1 MEFHV
6 MRFVHLL
13 TLSATVVT
21 AMALL
26 PQTSKSADADT
37 VFAIKAEGG
46 RFNPAQLEVAP
57 NQPFKVRVTSA
68 ENTPIEFESFE
79 LRRERVVRP
88 GETITVN
95 MPGLSPGI
103 YNFFDDFHRDTPQ
116 GAIVVK

>member
-1 MEFHV
+1 
-6 MRFVHLL
+6 MRLVQIL
-13 TLSATVVT
+13 TFSAAVVT
-21 AMALL
+21 AMVLL
-26 PQTSKSADADT
+26 PQTNKSADADT
-37 VFAIKAEGG
+37 VFEIKAVGG

-68 ENTPIEFESFE
+68 EKTPIEFESFE

-95 MPGLSPGI
+95 MPGLSPGT
-103 YNFFDDFHRDTPQ
+103 YNFFDDFHRETPQ